1 MSQNL
6 LCGTVLSLFMTTS
19 SAAAAT
25 DVVDLALKGI
35 GTGSVAEMKSRIF
48 SLPITVL
55 GSEHRLRAIA
65 ALPDSVR
72 EHRITEGKLWQKVER
87 VTKPVIEL
95 HNRTEKVEV
104 FLYRGRFPRGALW
117 MGCLLLLSDTLVTAL
132 NDAELA
138 GIVGH
143 ELSHAY
149 FMDERRAAE
158 KTQDDRLMRVIELKC
173 DAAAML
179 TLKLLGADPRA
190 HLKGIEKIRLLLK
203 GEGLPKLDY
212 KSHPTITE
220 RAQLSDRFRK
230 LLEH

>member
-1 MSQNL
+1 MSRKL

-19 SAAAAT
+19 AAAAAA
-25 DVVDLALKGI
+25 DIVDLALEGI

-48 SLPITVL
+48 ALPITVL
-55 GSEHRLRAIA
+55 GSAHRLRAIA

-72 EHRITEGKLWQKVER
+72 EHRITEGRLWRRVER

-104 FLYRGRFPRGALW
+104 FLYRGRFPRGALS

-132 NDAELA
+132 DDAELA

-149 FMDERRAAE
+149 FMDEIRAAE
-158 KTQDDRLMRVIELKC
+158 KTKDDRLMRVIELKC

-179 TLKLLGADPRA
+179 TLKLLSADPRS

>member
-1 MSQNL
+1 M
-6 LCGTVLSLFMTTS
+6 
-19 SAAAAT
+19 
-25 DVVDLALKGI
+25 
-35 GTGSVAEMKSRIF
+35 
-48 SLPITVL
+48 
-55 GSEHRLRAIA
+55 
-65 ALPDSVR
+65 
-72 EHRITEGKLWQKVER
+72 
-87 VTKPVIEL
+87 
-95 HNRTEKVEV
+95 
-104 FLYRGRFPRGALW
+104 LW

-179 TLKLLGADPRA
+179 TLELLGADPRS